1 MIVKQNT
8 NPKPIFSAFSS
19 EQPHRAA
26 ALCRLG
32 PWCRKRDAALINLP
46 AVLIANG
53 LGASLM
59 LTTGARAQK
68 RIDDVVDRLSLI
80 GKATYTST
88 LVRDPKTRRVRT
100 IVRELSVT
108 SAPQLGHTLKEAFRE
123 ETKNATRSTQK
134 QEKGTFQQW
143 LTFENKSRESVYRL
157 SVEASGAA
165 EVTIVVKIK

>member
-1 MIVKQNT
+1 MSRLSFYAADAIRDGNKSAVPSLILLNRGIIEDEIFRNLIIVPRKIRIF
-8 NPKPIFSAFSS
+8 NPNRVKL
-19 EQPHRAA
+19 R
-26 ALCRLG
+26 R
-32 PWCRKRDAALINLP
+32 
-46 AVLIANG
+46 
-53 LGASLM
+53 
-59 LTTGARAQK
+59 ARAQK

>member
-1 MIVKQNT
+1 M
-8 NPKPIFSAFSS
+8 
-19 EQPHRAA
+19 
-26 ALCRLG
+26 
-32 PWCRKRDAALINLP
+32 KRWL
-46 AVLIANG
+46 LIAC

-108 SAPQLGHTLKEAFRE
+108 SAPQLGHTLKEAFPL
-123 ETKNATRSTQK
+123 SSS
-134 QEKGTFQQW
+134 GSP
-143 LTFENKSRESVYRL
+143 SRTSRAK
-157 SVEASGAA
+157 ASIA
-165 EVTIVVKIK
+165 

>member
-1 MIVKQNT
+1 MI
-8 NPKPIFSAFSS
+8 
-19 EQPHRAA
+19 RW
-26 ALCRLG
+26 L
-32 PWCRKRDAALINLP
+32 
-46 AVLIANG
+46 LIAC

>member
-1 MIVKQNT
+1 M
-8 NPKPIFSAFSS
+8 
-19 EQPHRAA
+19 
-26 ALCRLG
+26 
-32 PWCRKRDAALINLP
+32 KRWL
-46 AVLIANG
+46 LIAC

-68 RIDDVVDRLSLI
+68 RIDDVVDRLS
-80 GKATYTST
+80 
-88 LVRDPKTRRVRT
+88 VRDPKTRRVRT

>member
-1 MIVKQNT
+1 M
-8 NPKPIFSAFSS
+8 
-19 EQPHRAA
+19 
-26 ALCRLG
+26 
-32 PWCRKRDAALINLP
+32 KRWL
-46 AVLIANG
+46 LIAC

-88 LVRDPKTRRVRT
+88 RVRDPKTHRVRT